1 MSMKK
6 KFLALALA
14 GAVAMPVVANASVSG
29 SNTVGGVDTQNYTSD
44 LNINGVVNTSSG
56 TAPAGNI
63 QVELP
68 TDMSFT
74 VDERGNFIGAKNF
87 EIKNKGSEA
96 IDVDV
101 IQFSEGLANG
111 GINIIDET
119 TMKSQK
125 TQKNRSNVSI
135 VLVNG
140 SKRVDL
146 GKSGGYSETSP
157 GNLVDGLGTGSV
169 SIGIEG
175 LAGSKTAAPG
185 ECVDNTTTATVD
197 DIGAN
202 ETFTVKFKI
211 SKHK

>member
-29 SNTVGGVDTQNYTSD
+29 SNTVSGPDTQDYTSN
-44 LNINGVVNTSSG
+44 LEIHGVVNTSSG

-74 VDERGNFIGAKNF
+74 VDESGNFIGAQNF
-87 EIKNKGSEA
+87 EINNKGSEA

-101 IQFSEGLANG
+101 VQFTEGNSNG
-111 GINIIDET
+111 GINIKTQAELN
-119 TMKSQK
+119 SQK
-125 TQKNRSNVSI
+125 TTLDRRNVSI
-135 VLVNG
+135 VLKN
-140 SKRVDL
+140 SSNTVDL
-146 GKSGGYSETSP
+146 GDNTISSSNPKKLVS
-157 GNLVDGLGTGSV
+157 NLSKGVANIS
-169 SIGIEG
+169 IEG
-175 LAGSKTAAPG
+175 LAGEAKASTR
-185 ECVDNTTTATVD
+185 VDQTTTSTVD